1 MYAKKR
7 NASRPGQGGHGT
19 YVRPHYLRVH
29 SHDHGDDA
37 QALCMQTTYMQT
49 CAAQKQHTYTHAHTM
64 SSLRIHTCYS
74 FLFVHDTVKSL
85 TRTSHTRRPFRTPS
99 TLHARFS
106 PRHTPHTPH
115 TPHTQR
121 HKSHEHRDTH
131 GAGPPQV
138 PYGYLGKWGACTPK
152 TVEAR
157 KKALG
162 GLQVCRVLTLCADI
176 HTCHQKR
183 GMNRKPT

>member
-1 MYAKKR
+1 MGCDRRLYAKKR

-49 CAAQKQHTYTHAHTM
+49 CAAQRQHTYTHAHTM

-85 TRTSHTRRPFRTPS
+85 TRTLHTHADPSALHLHCMHASHHVTHRTHRTHRGTRATS
-99 TLHARFS
+99 IVTHMGQALHR
-106 PRHTPHTPH
+106 
-115 TPHTQR
+115 
-121 HKSHEHRDTH
+121 SHMGT
-131 GAGPPQV
+131 
-138 PYGYLGKWGACTPK
+138 
-152 TVEAR
+152 
-157 KKALG
+157 
-162 GLQVCRVLTLCADI
+162 
-176 HTCHQKR
+176 
-183 GMNRKPT
+183 